1 MLLCLKEG
9 EDFLHPTKPPIFPP
23 TGPGQKERDLAQG
36 PQTGWWR
43 SPRHTSPMS
52 NPELPLLLPF
62 PVPPGPTHWLL
73 NWLFVSLDSAGK
85 IEADSKILTV
95 CFPWGPFNFKCE
107 STLEASRTF
116 LRMPKLFLRP
126 RGVKDSCRGG
136 LHWSQLCPPHH
147 QQQPQEINICDSLR
161 LFTFC
166 VQSMSPTCLA
176 GYAFPAPLKIF
187 SIVSATGSQRI
198 SNP

>member
-9 EDFLHPTKPPIFPP
+9 EDFLHPTKPFPP

-43 SPRHTSPMS
+43 SPRHTSPVS

-126 RGVKDSCRGG
+126 RGVKDSYRGG
-136 LHWSQLCPPHH
+136 LHWSQLCPPPPPAATPGDKYLWQLAFVYLLCAIHVTYLFGWICIPRP
-147 QQQPQEINICDSLR
+147 PQNL
-161 LFTFC
+161 
-166 VQSMSPTCLA
+166 
-176 GYAFPAPLKIF
+176 
-187 SIVSATGSQRI
+187 
-198 SNP
+198 